1 MKLTSSLVASVTQ
14 CLALVML
21 VVSRKMLLG
30 LKMSHTHKHTHTQ
43 TPPHTQTNTHTH
55 THTHT
60 AQTPTHSTDTPTHT
74 HSADRI
80 HMQLAALRLQTAGV
94 IMHNDCVTGKQIKT
108 SGNMTQQQRERKRLQ
123 IPHQQKEAKRSTGT
137 GVEINTEAKEQEQGL
152 KPDAQTKPQGGHDHA
167 VRPREDTCI
176 VLTSLS

>member
-1 MKLTSSLVASVTQ
+1 
-14 CLALVML
+14 
-21 VVSRKMLLG
+21 
-30 LKMSHTHKHTHTQ
+30 
-43 TPPHTQTNTHTH
+43 
-55 THTHT
+55 
-60 AQTPTHSTDTPTHT
+60 
-74 HSADRI
+74 
-80 HMQLAALRLQTAGV
+80 
-94 IMHNDCVTGKQIKT
+94 MHNDCVTGKQIKT